1 MTIKNFKFKVPINDD
16 DVDGDDNVMMAM
28 VTSSMKVMTVHINN
42 NSQWLDG
49 ISREYFIYL
58 FLFFLF
64 SRFAY
69 KAGVA

>member
-42 NSQWLDG
+42 NSQ
-49 ISREYFIYL
+49 
-58 FLFFLF
+58 
-64 SRFAY
+64 
-69 KAGVA
+69 